1 MFQKKFKNRRKEI
14 ITSIHRVQA
23 HDPIMCGYFVM
34 GLLILCYKIKV
45 CYIIQIYFL
54 LTNTLKE

>member
-1 MFQKKFKNRRKEI
+1 MFQKKFKNGRKEI

-34 GLLILCYKIKV
+34 GLLILYYKIKFAIL
-45 CYIIQIYFL
+45 YKFIFS
-54 LTNTLKE
+54 